1 MKNKLNHDSDD
12 LSDEESLVSEDYLL
26 QRAIHESN
34 KTKINFIEEI
44 KGLGGE
50 FKNNIN
56 DYTIIKRP
64 WHYKLC
70 LFFKKLL
77 SKL

>member
-1 MKNKLNHDSDD
+1 MKNNLTHDSDD

-34 KTKINFIEEI
+34 KTKINFIKEI

-56 DYTIIKRP
+56 DYKIIKRP
-64 WHYKLC
+64 WYYKLR